1 MESKIFRTQST
12 RTSMTSA
19 LLTLIAVAPM
29 TGCGSEAVTPSSGDT
44 PVSEIHYVYRGQTLT
59 ERMFT
64 DGDPLSDNAAL
75 DRLFEEH
82 PALARLTRTSEP
94 GTVYLFDHV
103 EETKAL
109 RDQWLLEKQSPEDFD
124 SAPATGRDDA
134 ARTSSAVRPYSY
146 AVPTFLGC
154 NEFLLADDGLDI
166 FRDGCLN
173 SGTGEIELRDLRDVR
188 VYNDDGSSM
197 NVGARY
203 NDQISSLGGGY
214 NPSAPAQHP
223 FYVQVFQDPNRGGSG
238 WMIVVDARYP
248 TFYDGNIHD
257 NRMNSRHSWGDQ
269 ISSIYASVPSTDWQN
284 PKYCE

>member
-1 MESKIFRTQST
+1 MESKSSRTQST
-12 RTSMTSA
+12 RTSATSA
-19 LLTLIAVAPM
+19 LLTLIAVAGV
-29 TGCGSEAVTPSSGDT
+29 TGCGSEAATPGSGDT
-44 PVSEIHYVYRGQTLT
+44 LVREIHYIYRGQTLT
-59 ERMFT
+59 ERMSS

-94 GTVYLFDHV
+94 RAVYLFDHV
-103 EETKAL
+103 EEANAL
-109 RDQWLLEKQSPEDFD
+109 RDQWLLEKPSPEDFD
-124 SAPATGRDDA
+124 RALVTGGDDA

-154 NEFLLADDGLDI
+154 NEFLLADEGVDI

-173 SGTGEIELRDLRDVR
+173 LGTGEIELRDLREVR
-188 VYNDDGSSM
+188 TYNDDGSSM
-197 NVGARY
+197 NVGALY

-214 NPSAPAQHP
+214 NPSDPAQHP
-223 FYVQVFQDPNRGGSG
+223 FYVKVFQDPNGGGSG
-238 WMIVVDARYP
+238 WMIVVDARRP

-269 ISSIYASVPSTDWQN
+269 ISSIYASVPSTDWKN